1 MFMQI
6 ITAAWVRN
14 VSSDEY
20 KKRGFPSSRAVSTI
34 SAMNK
39 TSFPLALGAPE
50 GRVTKLNRSTLDAAL
65 AESRRSPRGRIIQ
78 PLHKEADATLHR
90 MLNCMQPGTYIRP
103 HRHVDPPKAESFV
116 LLSGA
121 VRQLVFDDE
130 GTVTESFVIR
140 AGSAVFG
147 ADIEPGVWHTWIVL
161 EPDTVAFE
169 VKPGP
174 YTRASDKDF
183 APWAPEEGTEEAE
196 EFVRLFESLEKA
208 PIDEF

>member
-1 MFMQI
+1 M
-6 ITAAWVRN
+6 
-14 VSSDEY
+14 
-20 KKRGFPSSRAVSTI
+20 
-34 SAMNK
+34 
-39 TSFPLALGAPE
+39 ALDAPE
-50 GRVTKLNRSTLDAAL
+50 SSVTKLDRSILDTAL
-65 AESRRSPRGRIIQ
+65 AESRNSPRKRIIQ

-116 LLSGA
+116 FLSGA
-121 VRQLVFDDE
+121 ARQLIFDDE

-140 AGSAVFG
+140 AGSEIFG

-174 YTRASDKDF
+174 YTRSSDKDF
-183 APWAPEEGTEEAE
+183 APWTPEEGTAEAE
-196 EFVRLFESLEKA
+196 EFVRLFESLEEA
-208 PIDEF
+208 SIDES